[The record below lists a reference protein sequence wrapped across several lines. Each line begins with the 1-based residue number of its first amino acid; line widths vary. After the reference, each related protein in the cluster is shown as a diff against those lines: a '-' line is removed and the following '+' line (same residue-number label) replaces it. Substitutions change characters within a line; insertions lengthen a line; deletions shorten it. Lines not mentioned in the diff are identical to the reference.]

1 VTRPDAWRRRLLNK
15 LMDPS
20 DIRTLQNLV
29 PAALQALENEDQSEA
44 LRSLT
49 ILHQVIQRLMPELSE
64 EQQAVHLL
72 NEATD
77 FLNRLINDPAPCTDL
92 PANLQPYASLGE
104 LSASLRNLRLFLLN
118 LVKGD
123 LTQELSKDGFLAGI
137 LKSLQANLRHL
148 TWQTQMIASGDF
160 SQRVDFMGEF
170 SVAFND
176 MVTRLDES
184 LRQIKEKEAE
194 LTRVN
199 QELRQE
205 VELRRSTEESL
216 RQSEELFRQLA
227 VTDPLTGIH
236 NRRYFYQLAR
246 MELERSCRYHHAL
259 AVVMF
264 DVDHFKRVN
273 DHYGHA
279 IGDQVLQTLAGLV
292 RNCLRSND
300 IFARYGGEEFI
311 MLLPETDLQAASLLA
326 DRVRRQVAEKPL
338 VIEPNQV
345 AITISA
351 GCSALDHSVQPLF
364 PQPKALDLLIDC
376 ADKALYQAKRAGRNR
391 THLSDA
397 GEQVLGLS

>member
-1 VTRPDAWRRRLLNK
+1 
-15 LMDPS
+15 MDPT
-20 DIRTLQNLV
+20 DITALQNLV
-29 PAALQALENEDQSEA
+29 PAALQALENGDQSEA

-49 ILHQVIQRLMPELSE
+49 ILHQIMQRLMPELSE
-64 EQQAVHLL
+64 QQQAFQAL
-72 NEATD
+72 NETTD
-77 FLNRLINDPAPCTDL
+77 FLNQLINDPAPHTEL
-92 PANLQPYASLGE
+92 SANLQHYPSLGK
-104 LSASLRNLRLFLLN
+104 LCTNLLNLRLFLRN

-123 LTQELSKDGFLAGI
+123 LSQELSMDGFLAGT

-160 SQRVDFMGEF
+160 SQRVEFMGEF

-176 MVTRLDES
+176 MVIRLDES

-199 QELRQE
+199 QELREE
-205 VELRRSTEESL
+205 VERRKSTEESL

-236 NRRYFYQLAR
+236 NRRYFYQLAC
-246 MELERSCRYHHAL
+246 MELERSCRYHHSL
-259 AVVMF
+259 AVVLF

-279 IGDQVLQTLAGLV
+279 IGDQVLQTLADLV

-311 MLLPETDLQAASLLA
+311 VLLPETGLEAALVIA
-326 DRVRRQVAEKPL
+326 ERVRRQVAGKPL
-338 VIEPNQV
+338 VVTPDPIK
-345 AITISA
+345 ITISA
-351 GCSALDHSVQPLF
+351 GCSAFDDSMHPLF
-364 PQPKALDLLIDC
+364 PTPKALDLLIDC
-376 ADKALYQAKRAGRNR
+376 ADKALYQAKRAGRNCI
-391 THLSDA
+391 HLSDA
-397 GEQVLGLS
+397 GDLVCGLS